1 MCKGCELETPGGNS
15 RHFAAVSVS
24 PFRLTIRLLC
34 DRQTCRP
41 SSKGPP
47 AYRYPTAFFSAS
59 AIVTKALCEKAILN
73 FVCFYFMVI
82 TIVIV
87 VPVDVFFLFSQYR

>member
-41 SSKGPP
+41 TVQKVPQ
-47 AYRYPTAFFSAS
+47 RTAIQLPFFQ
-59 AIVTKALCEKAILN
+59 LLR
-73 FVCFYFMVI
+73 
-82 TIVIV
+82 
-87 VPVDVFFLFSQYR
+87 L